1 MKDFNFK
8 EWFAEM
14 STFVFAT
21 LIVGF
26 GVTLTTYYLAV
37 QPSITSVL
45 VGLVG
50 LLIIYPAIKSWQER
64 IKRLF

>member
-8 EWFAEM
+8 EWFADM

-26 GVTLTTYYLAV
+26 GTTLTMYYVSAV
-37 QPSITSVL
+37 PSITSVL

-50 LLIIYPAIKSWQER
+50 LFIIYPAIKSWQER